1 MSDNSLHLVDLS
13 RNSCVDA
20 GSQQGAPPG
29 GKLRRKKL
37 EGKKDCVDAEQEDDF
52 VFFDRP
58 DTAMDWD
65 IVDTQSNDPEGIC
78 QENSNFSGGQS
89 CGELNA
95 EPEMEENNEFW
106 TTCET
111 CRVTSWN
118 DGVHWCKNEDDSWI
132 TEMET
137 DLDDLSVHSGLWHAT
152 KCVNTPSPAPDPHHE
167 YSELLGAT
175 ESAKSTGTR
184 PSIPIFFLEEC
195 ELGNAQPFY
204 ADNDVTQTEQ
214 AATKDKSPSPSRIPR
229 LTKTMSLSSNTD
241 VSSKILGESKTCSH
255 SYFAG
260 HRVLRRA
267 LPPPSGG
274 RATYRR
280 CEACL

>member
-1 MSDNSLHLVDLS
+1 MSDSSLHLVDLS
-13 RNSCVDA
+13 RSSCVD
-20 GSQQGAPPG
+20 
-29 GKLRRKKL
+29 
-37 EGKKDCVDAEQEDDF
+37 VEQEDDF

-58 DTAMDWD
+58 YTAMDWD
-65 IVDTQSNDPEGIC
+65 IVDAQSNDAEEIC
-78 QENSNFSGGQS
+78 QDSGMDGNFVDGDR
-89 CGELNA
+89 CGETDA
-95 EPEMEENNEFW
+95 EPEIEKNNQFW
-106 TTCET
+106 TACET
-111 CRVTSWN
+111 CEVTSWN
-118 DGVHWCKNEDDSWI
+118 DGVHWCKNEDDTWI

-152 KCVNTPSPAPDPHHE
+152 KCVNTPSQAPDPNHE

-175 ESAKSTGTR
+175 EGAKSTGTR

-204 ADNDVTQTEQ
+204 ADNDVTHTEQ

-229 LTKTMSLSSNTD
+229 LIKTMSLSSNTD
-241 VSSKILGESKTCSH
+241 VSPKVLGEFKTCSY

-260 HRVLRRA
+260 HRALRRA
-267 LPPPSGG
+267 LPLPSGG

>member
-1 MSDNSLHLVDLS
+1 MSNNSLHLVDLS
-13 RNSCVDA
+13 RNS
-20 GSQQGAPPG
+20 
-29 GKLRRKKL
+29 
-37 EGKKDCVDAEQEDDF
+37 CVDAEQEDDF

-78 QENSNFSGGQS
+78 QENINFSGGQS
-89 CGELNA
+89 YGELNA
-95 EPEMEENNEFW
+95 EPEMEKNNEVW

-111 CRVTSWN
+111 CGVTSRN
-118 DGVHWCKNEDDSWI
+118 NGVHWCKNEDDTWI

-137 DLDDLSVHSGLWHAT
+137 DLDDLSIHSSLWHAT
-152 KCVNTPSPAPDPHHE
+152 KCVNTPSPAPDPNHE
-167 YSELLGAT
+167 HSELLGAT
-175 ESAKSTGTR
+175 EGAKSTGTR

-195 ELGNAQPFY
+195 EWGNAQPFY
-204 ADNDVTQTEQ
+204 ADNDVTHTEQ
-214 AATKDKSPSPSRIPR
+214 AVTKDKSPSPSRIPR
-229 LTKTMSLSSNTD
+229 LINTMSLSSNTD
-241 VSSKILGESKTCSH
+241 VSPKILGESKTCSY

-260 HRVLRRA
+260 NRALRRA

-274 RATYRR
+274 RTTYRR

>member
-1 MSDNSLHLVDLS
+1 MSNNPLHLVDLS

-20 GSQQGAPPG
+20 
-29 GKLRRKKL
+29 
-37 EGKKDCVDAEQEDDF
+37 EQEDDF
-52 VFFDRP
+52 VIFDRP

-65 IVDTQSNDPEGIC
+65 IVDAQSNDAEEIC
-78 QENSNFSGGQS
+78 QDSGMDSNFGGNYS
-89 CGELNA
+89 CGEVES
-95 EPEMEENNEFW
+95 EPQIEKSNVFW

-111 CRVTSWN
+111 CGVASWN
-118 DGVHWCKNEDDSWI
+118 NGVQCCNNEDGNWI

-137 DLDDLSVHSGLWHAT
+137 DLDDLSIHSGLWHAT
-152 KCVNTPSPAPDPHHE
+152 KCVNTPSPAPDPNHE

-175 ESAKSTGTR
+175 EGVKSTGTG

-195 ELGNAQPFY
+195 ELDNAQPFY
-204 ADNDVTQTEQ
+204 AGNDVTHTEQ

-229 LTKTMSLSSNTD
+229 LIKTMNLSSNTD
-241 VSSKILGESKTCSH
+241 VSSKILGESKTCSY

-260 HRVLRRA
+260 HRALRRA

-280 CEACL
+280 CEACF

>member
-1 MSDNSLHLVDLS
+1 MSNNSLHLVDLS
-13 RNSCVDA
+13 RNSCV
-20 GSQQGAPPG
+20 G
-29 GKLRRKKL
+29 
-37 EGKKDCVDAEQEDDF
+37 AEQEDDF

-65 IVDTQSNDPEGIC
+65 IVDAQSNDAEDIC
-78 QENSNFSGGQS
+78 QDSGFGGGQS

-95 EPEMEENNEFW
+95 EPEMEKNNEFW

-111 CRVTSWN
+111 CRVASWN
-118 DGVHWCKNEDDSWI
+118 NGVQCCNNEDGTWI

-137 DLDDLSVHSGLWHAT
+137 DLDDLSIHSGLWHAT
-152 KCVNTPSPAPDPHHE
+152 KCVNTPSPAADPNHE

-175 ESAKSTGTR
+175 EGAKSTATR
-184 PSIPIFFLEEC
+184 PSIPLFFLEKC
-195 ELGNAQPFY
+195 ELDNAQPFY
-204 ADNDVTQTEQ
+204 AGNDVMHTEQ

-229 LTKTMSLSSNTD
+229 LMKTISLSSNTD
-241 VSSKILGESKTCSH
+241 VSSNILGESKTCLY

-260 HRVLRRA
+260 HRALRWA

-280 CEACL
+280 CEACF